1 MTPKQLRSDE
11 MSHIVKG
18 KVQVAYKDKE
28 LLLKA
33 LEELASLLKTKSY
46 TAWALATPSRNT
58 RLF

>member
-1 MTPKQLRSDE
+1 

-33 LEELASLLKTKSY
+33 SGGS
-46 TAWALATPSRNT
+46 WR
-58 RLF
+58 RC